1 MMLLLLLFLCNISP
15 IKENFSDRNFWLVST
30 MWQNTKDTEDSVLV
44 LISCRINLKTE
55 KAISYL
61 KDNNVSTDV
70 LLAYTSNLLQSNNY
84 DSLAVYNLKI
94 LADSIAELKEY
105 FYMRLVEKLLNLE
118 KPQEALF
125 YVREIKN
132 PRYQKVAVRNF
143 VDYVWNKQK
152 IEFADSL
159 LTLRSISQEIKTFL
173 NALKALSKSD
183 TLNARNFAKEL
194 VKIKPDSPYAVR
206 LVSLLD
212 DTLQAF
218 VYYSAGNYAKADSIF
233 TKINTTRYPYAQILS
248 AYRLR
253 NYNKTIQLFEKLR
266 DKLNEREEKSLFLSI
281 GYSYWKTQDPLKG
294 LEYIHYLANQ
304 RNEIAARLITDIL
317 IREKDSISQCYFNNV
332 NIHSQELSYA
342 LALFKMYKGD
352 STSAESL
359 FIKSLNG
366 NNLPIKIRARFF
378 LKNLGRYVDD
388 DLDNEIKFDY
398 FYILDKGLVV
408 TREPEPEISEETFEK
423 LKIFKYLL
431 ILGDQLEALNYVPS
445 EPNDLYGAVKLAE
458 RYGNDYIRIKLA
470 LDYYNSLPDRKGIPL
485 YLLKHIFPTNYY
497 KQVSSIANFYN
508 VKPEVVISLMRE
520 ESRFN
525 PTAISPA
532 GAIGL
537 MQILPS
543 TGKRIMRESTP
554 DSLKVQ
560 DLNIT
565 IGIKYL
571 SVLSDSFPNL
581 IHTLCAYNAGESRI
595 REWKST
601 YTTNDQL
608 LFLELIP
615 FKETREYVQRILRSI
630 IIYQYLLRSEKK

>member
-1 MMLLLLLFLCNISP
+1 
-15 IKENFSDRNFWLVST
+15 
-30 MWQNTKDTEDSVLV
+30 
-44 LISCRINLKTE
+44 
-55 KAISYL
+55 
-61 KDNNVSTDV
+61 
-70 LLAYTSNLLQSNNY
+70 
-84 DSLAVYNLKI
+84 
-94 LADSIAELKEY
+94 
-105 FYMRLVEKLLNLE
+105 
-118 KPQEALF
+118 
-125 YVREIKN
+125 
-132 PRYQKVAVRNF
+132 
-143 VDYVWNKQK
+143 
-152 IEFADSL
+152 
-159 LTLRSISQEIKTFL
+159 
-173 NALKALSKSD
+173 
-183 TLNARNFAKEL
+183 
-194 VKIKPDSPYAVR
+194 
-206 LVSLLD
+206 
-212 DTLQAF
+212 
-218 VYYSAGNYAKADSIF
+218 
-233 TKINTTRYPYAQILS
+233 
-248 AYRLR
+248 
-253 NYNKTIQLFEKLR
+253 
-266 DKLNEREEKSLFLSI
+266 
-281 GYSYWKTQDPLKG
+281 
-294 LEYIHYLANQ
+294 
-304 RNEIAARLITDIL
+304 
-317 IREKDSISQCYFNNV
+317 V

-378 LKNLGRYVDD
+378 LKHLGRYVDD
-388 DLDNEIKFDY
+388 DLDNKIKFDY

-408 TREPEPEISEETFEK
+408 TREPEPIISEETFEK

-431 ILGDQLEALNYVPS
+431 ILGDQSEALNYVPS
-445 EPNDLYGAVKLAE
+445 EPNNLYGAVKLAE

-497 KQVSSIANFYN
+497 KQISSIANFYN

-543 TGKRIMRESTP
+543 TGKRIMREATP
-554 DSLKVQ
+554 DSLKVP

-571 SVLSDSFPNL
+571 SMLSDSFPNL

-595 REWKST
+595 REWKRT